1 MRPSYQIKVDGQD
14 ITRAI
19 QERLMTLRISDEAGW
34 QSDSVELTLDDRDR
48 ELVLPRHGVQMS
60 VWMGYEETGLV
71 RMGLFTVDEVQCGG
85 PADTITI
92 RGRAANFRNTL
103 KEQKTRAWE
112 RITIGDL
119 VETVANEHQLEPVIS
134 DKLKDKML
142 EHIDQTEESDLHF
155 LSRLSKDHDAISK
168 PVESR
173 LLFVPRGEARSA
185 SQQPMPALTLPREAL
200 TSYSFTL
207 ADRGKYEAAIA
218 HWHDASTG
226 QTYPVRVGPAD
237 SQPVYTLKGLQPDAD
252 AAQAAATAKLQALQ
266 RGQATGNLVLPGNP
280 AIVAESRLTLV
291 GIKERIDGG
300 WIVTRA
306 EHELSSQGYITRLG
320 VETPKAF

>member
-1 MRPSYQIKVDGQD
+1 MRPSYQIKVDEQD
-14 ITRAI
+14 ITSTI

-34 QSDSVELTLDDRDR
+34 QSDSVELTLDDCDR
-48 ELVLPRHGVQMS
+48 ELALPRHGVQMS

-85 PADTITI
+85 PPDTVTI
-92 RGRAANFRNTL
+92 RGRAANFRTSL
-103 KEQKTRAWE
+103 KAQKTRAWE
-112 RITIGDL
+112 QMTLADL
-119 VETVANEHQLEPVIS
+119 VTTIAAEHDLAPVVS

-142 EHIDQTEESDLHF
+142 ARLDQTDESDLHF
-155 LSRLSKDHDAISK
+155 LTRLAKDHDAISK

-173 LLFVPRGEARSA
+173 LLFVPRGEASSA
-185 SQQPMPALTLPREAL
+185 SQQPMPALTLSREEL

-218 HWHDASTG
+218 HWHDATTG
-226 QTYPVRVGPAD
+226 QTHPVRVGPAE

-252 AAQAAATAKLQALQ
+252 AARAAATAKLQTLQ

-280 AIVAESRLTLV
+280 AIVAESRLNLV
-291 GIKERIDGG
+291 GIKERINGG